1 MPSTYLTNGFTATVL
16 ETREIVHCP
25 DPFDIRF
32 RYEVQLSGG
41 NDSEKAAAPVNSG
54 SLVLGSKRSSHF
66 GTRHWHGRMNFLCL
80 QVCLGKTAQETL
92 LGSVYLPD
100 LLQRR
105 LKSGCLATADGEVMQ
120 VG

>member
-1 MPSTYLTNGFTATVL
+1 MGSRQRFANPRDRQRGAIAW
-16 ETREIVHCP
+16 RQ
-25 DPFDIRF
+25 RF
-32 RYEVQLSGG
+32 RKGRSPRELWVIF
-41 NDSEKAAAPVNSG
+41 
-54 SLVLGSKRSSHF
+54 LGSKRSSHF

-105 LKSGCLATADGEVMQ
+105 LKSGCLATADGEAMQ

>member
-54 SLVLGSKRSSHF
+54 SYSSDRSDRATSERAI
-66 GTRHWHGRMNFLCL
+66 GT
-80 QVCLGKTAQETL
+80 A
-92 LGSVYLPD
+92 
-100 LLQRR
+100 
-105 LKSGCLATADGEVMQ
+105 A
-120 VG
+120 

>member
-54 SLVLGSKRSSHF
+54 SLAELSQLPTFFGFFVLIFIVKPRVF
-66 GTRHWHGRMNFLCL
+66 IVAF
-80 QVCLGKTAQETL
+80 
-92 LGSVYLPD
+92 
-100 LLQRR
+100 
-105 LKSGCLATADGEVMQ
+105 
-120 VG
+120 